1 MPVISLRTSLTHT
14 STLTMNTLS
23 RIKNSL
29 FDRLLSLIEVRTA
42 SDRLFLRILFFTML
56 FSGIWLAY
64 SLNEKFSADTPIHG
78 GVLKEGIVGTPRFI
92 NPALAITRADQDV
105 VALVYSGLMRIGNEG
120 NLVPDIAES
129 ITTSED
135 GLTYNILIR
144 KDIRFHDG
152 TPLTA
157 RDVAYTI
164 GLIQNP
170 DLKSPLR
177 GNWSDVT
184 VEEIGEYELNFV
196 LKDPY
201 APFTENFLVGIL
213 PAHLF
218 EAIPIEQLPF
228 SQLNTEPIGSGPFS
242 LATAKRDPSGLIESY
257 TLQAY
262 RANPTSSQIDTLELH
277 FFTEESKLLE
287 QLKQGLI
294 DSSAY
299 VPNANLAELQES
311 GDFKIISEPLPR
323 VFGIFFNQN
332 KSVALRDPAVR
343 EALDVAIDRNEI
355 IEKTMSG
362 YGVPII
368 GPVATGAD
376 EIESEEGSETTTN
389 EAPAATAVLDTAGWL
404 KNNLGL
410 LEKQVDG
417 TAETLSFTLRTSN
430 TPFFNEIS
438 EIVVEDWKAV
448 GVDVAVEQFEQT
460 DLVQSVIRPRD
471 FEALLFG
478 LDMNRSG
485 DLYPFWHSSQKDDP
499 GLNIAQYT
507 NLTVDTF
514 LATARTEQN
523 EEVRKQALSDAG
535 ALITKERPALFLFKP
550 RMTYVVANGIIVRPM
565 NNVAKPSDRFSNID
579 TWYTDSDNL
588 WNIFKN

>member
-1 MPVISLRTSLTHT
+1 
-14 STLTMNTLS
+14 MNTLS
-23 RIKNSL
+23 RQKNSL
-29 FDRLLSLIEVRTA
+29 FDRLLSLIEVRTP
-42 SDRLFLRILFFTML
+42 SDKLILRLLFFIVI
-56 FSGIWLAY
+56 FSGIWVVYTLNEAY
-64 SLNEKFSADTPIHG
+64 SSDSPIHG

-105 VALVYSGLMRIGNEG
+105 AALVYGSLLKIGPDG
-120 NLVPDIAES
+120 TLVPDIAES
-129 ITTSED
+129 ITTSQD
-135 GLTYNILIR
+135 GLTYNIIIR

-157 RDVAYTI
+157 RDVIYTI
-164 GLIQNP
+164 ELIQNP

-184 VEEIGEYELNFV
+184 VEEIGEYELNVV

-201 APFTENFLVGIL
+201 APFNENFLLGIL

-218 EAIPIEQLPF
+218 EAVPIEQLPF

-242 LATAKRDPSGLIESY
+242 VVSANRDPSGLIESY
-257 TLQAY
+257 TLEAF
-262 RANPTSSQIDTLELH
+262 RDNPSAPNIDTLELH
-277 FFTEESKLLE
+277 FFTDEAELIR
-287 QLKQGLI
+287 QLKENLI

-299 VPNANLAELQES
+299 VSNKNLAELNSDGKFQV
-311 GDFKIISEPLPR
+311 ISQPLPR

-332 KSVALRDPAVR
+332 KSAALRDPAVR
-343 EALDVAIDRNEI
+343 EALDTSLARAEI
-355 IEKTMSG
+355 VEKTMFG
-362 YGVPII
+362 YGVPIT
-368 GPVATGAD
+368 GPVATDGD
-376 EIESEEGSETTTN
+376 TIESVEGSKATTTD
-389 EAPAATAVLDTAGWL
+389 AQPAISLLTEAGWL

-417 TAETLSFTLRTSN
+417 TAETLSFTLKTSN
-430 TPFFNEIS
+430 TPLFNEIS
-438 EIVVEDWKAV
+438 EIVVEDWKAI
-448 GVDVAVEQFEQT
+448 GVDVAIEQFEQT

-507 NLTVDTF
+507 NVTVDT
-514 LATARTEQN
+514 LLQSTRTEQDVSKR
-523 EEVRKQALSDAG
+523 EQVQREAG
-535 ALITKERPALFLFKP
+535 VLIQSERPALFLFKP
-550 RMTYVVANGIIVRPM
+550 RMTYVVAEGIIVGPM
-565 NNVAKPSDRFSNID
+565 TAIAKPSDRFSNID
-579 TWYTDSDNL
+579 TWYTDSDTL
-588 WNIFKN
+588 WNIFKD

>member
-1 MPVISLRTSLTHT
+1 
-14 STLTMNTLS
+14 MNTLS
-23 RIKNSL
+23 RQKNSL
-29 FDRLLSLIEVRTA
+29 FDRLLSLIEVRHS
-42 SDRLFLRILFFTML
+42 SDKLFLRILFFAVI
-56 FSGIWLAY
+56 FSGIWVIY
-64 SLNEKFSADTPIHG
+64 SLNQAYSADTPIHG

-105 VALVYSGLMRIGNEG
+105 AALVYGSLMKISEDGT
-120 NLVPDIAES
+120 LVPDIAES
-129 ITTSED
+129 ITTSQD
-135 GLTYNILIR
+135 GLTYNILVR

-157 RDVAYTI
+157 RDVVYTI
-164 GLIQNP
+164 ELIQNP

-184 VEEIGEYELNFV
+184 VEEIGEYELNVV

-201 APFTENFLVGIL
+201 APFNENFLLGIL

-228 SQLNTEPIGSGPFS
+228 SQLNTEPIGSGPFKVAS
-242 LATAKRDPSGLIESY
+242 ANRDPSGLIKSY
-257 TLQAY
+257 TLEAFQE
-262 RANPTSSQIDTLELH
+262 NPFVPNIETLELH
-277 FFTEESKLLE
+277 FFTDEAELLKNLE
-287 QLKQGLI
+287 QNLI

-299 VPNANLAELQES
+299 VSNKNIEALVSSEKFQ
-311 GDFKIISEPLPR
+311 IISQPLPR

-332 KSVALRDPAVR
+332 KSAALRDPAVR
-343 EALDVAIDRNEI
+343 TALDTALNRDEI

-362 YGVPII
+362 YGVPTY
-368 GPVATGAD
+368 GPVATESD
-376 EIESEEGSETTTN
+376 TIESKEGSTATTT
-389 EAPAATAVLDTAGWL
+389 EAQSTASLLTNAGWL

-417 TAETLSFTLRTSN
+417 TAETLSFTLKTSN
-430 TPFFNEIS
+430 TPLFNEIS
-438 EIVVEDWKAV
+438 EIVVEDWKAA
-448 GVDVAVEQFEQT
+448 GVDVAIEQFEQT

-507 NLTVDTF
+507 NVTVDT
-514 LATARTEQN
+514 LLQSARVEQDVAKR
-523 EEVRKQALSDAG
+523 EQIQREASV
-535 ALITKERPALFLFKP
+535 LIQSEQPALFLFKP
-550 RMTYVVANGIIVRPM
+550 RMTYVVKKGIIVGDM
-565 NNVAKPSDRFSNID
+565 NAIAKPSDRFSNVD
-579 TWYTDSDNL
+579 TWYTDSDTL
-588 WNIFKN
+588 WNIFKD

>member
-1 MPVISLRTSLTHT
+1 
-14 STLTMNTLS
+14 MNTFS
-23 RIKNSL
+23 SIKNSL
-29 FDRLLSLIEVRTA
+29 FDRLLSLIEVRTP
-42 SDRLFLRILFFTML
+42 SDRLILRILFFTIL

-64 SLNEKFSADTPIHG
+64 SLNEKFSANTPIQG

-105 VALVYSGLMRIGNEG
+105 VALVYSGLMRIGAEG
-120 NLVPDIAES
+120 VLVPDIAES

-157 RDVAYTI
+157 RDVVYTI
-164 GLIQNP
+164 SLIQNP

-184 VEEIGEYELNFV
+184 VEEIGEYELNVV
-196 LKDPY
+196 LKDSY

-218 EAIPIEQLPF
+218 EAIRVEQLPF

-242 LATAKRDPSGLIESY
+242 LANAKRDPSGLIESY

-262 RANPTSSQIDTLELH
+262 RDNSTAPEIDTLELH
-277 FFTEESKLLE
+277 FFTEEAELLQ

-299 VPNANLAELQES
+299 VPNSNLAELTES
-311 GDFKIISEPLPR
+311 GNFKIISEPLPR
-323 VFGIFFNQN
+323 IFGIFFNQN

-343 EALDVAIDRNEI
+343 EALDIALDRDEI
-355 IEKTMSG
+355 VQKTMSG
-362 YGVPII
+362 YGVPIASPI
-368 GPVATGAD
+368 ATLVD
-376 EIESEEGSETTTN
+376 TIESSEGSKATTSEVQSVTSL
-389 EAPAATAVLDTAGWL
+389 LDSAGWL

-430 TPFFNEIS
+430 TPFFSEIS

-507 NLTVDTF
+507 NLTVDT
-514 LATARTEQN
+514 LLETARTEQD
-523 EEVRKQALSDAG
+523 EGARSQALSEAS
-535 ALITKERPALFLFKP
+535 ALIAKERPALFLFKP
-550 RMTYVVANGIIVRPM
+550 RMTYVVKNGIIVGPM